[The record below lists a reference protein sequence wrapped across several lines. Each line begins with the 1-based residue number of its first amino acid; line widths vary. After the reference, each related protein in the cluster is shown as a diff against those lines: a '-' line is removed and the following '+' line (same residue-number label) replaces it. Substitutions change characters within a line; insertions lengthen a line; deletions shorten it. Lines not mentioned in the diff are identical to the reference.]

1 MKKWIILIFL
11 IISQMMLSQNLNEY
25 RTLLKSGESSE
36 KAAKDLIEKSTTAYK
51 KTNKPLYAGFLAVG
65 QFFMAKHIFN
75 PLKKMKY
82 FNDGKKTLEYAVK
95 SDPGNLEIRLM
106 RLITQ
111 EKAPRILGYTQ
122 NISEDRTFL
131 TRAYKSTEDDD
142 LKLYIK
148 NYLKL

>member
-1 MKKWIILIFL
+1 M
-11 IISQMMLSQNLNEY
+11 
-25 RTLLKSGESSE
+25 
-36 KAAKDLIEKSTTAYK
+36 
-51 KTNKPLYAGFLAVG
+51 
-65 QFFMAKHIFN
+65 
-75 PLKKMKY
+75 
-82 FNDGKKTLEYAVK
+82 EYAVK